1 MARLAFLTVALT
13 SAALASPA
21 WADSR
26 AAFCRLSRHDH
37 TIPVEEGP
45 CRFSQRQGNVN
56 VEMGKRWA
64 FRFASD
70 ADGKDVQRENIANGI
85 RFSREGHY
93 TLSVF
98 WQKPAASP

>member
-1 MARLAFLTVALT
+1 MAGLALLTVALT
-13 SAALASPA
+13 SAALSSPA

-26 AAFCRLSRHDH
+26 EAF
-37 TIPVEEGP
+37 

-64 FRFASD
+64 FRFVCD
-70 ADGKDVQRENIANGI
+70 ADGKDVQRENTATGI
-85 RFSREGHY
+85 RFSNEGHY

-98 WQKPAASP
+98 WQKPAPRP

>member
-1 MARLAFLTVALT
+1 MAGLALLTVALT
-13 SAALASPA
+13 SAALSSPA
-21 WADSR
+21 WADSSG
-26 AAFCRLSRHDH
+26 AF
-37 TIPVEEGP
+37 

-70 ADGKDVQRENIANGI
+70 ADGKDVQRENTATGI
-85 RFSREGHY
+85 RFNSEGHY

-98 WQKPAASP
+98 WQKPAPRP